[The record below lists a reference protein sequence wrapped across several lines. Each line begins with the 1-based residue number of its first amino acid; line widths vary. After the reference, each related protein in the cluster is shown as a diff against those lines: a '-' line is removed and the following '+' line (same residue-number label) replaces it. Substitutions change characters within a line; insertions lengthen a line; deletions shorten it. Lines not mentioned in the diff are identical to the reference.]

1 MKKNY
6 IMPTVVVY
14 RLDRRE
20 IFTTQSGEV
29 EVILTDNWYE

>member
-6 IMPTVVVY
+6 IMPMAVIY

-20 IFTTQSGEV
+20 IFTTQSGDV
-29 EVILTDNWYE
+29 EVILTDDWYE